1 MLLQLFISFFKVG
14 SLSFGGGL
22 AALPLIQEEI
32 VIKHAWLSM
41 YEFTDLISI
50 AEMTP
55 GPIAVNSATFVGI
68 RLAGFPGAL
77 VATLGCITPSIIIVS
92 ILAYLYFRFRN
103 LSIIQS
109 VLKALRPA
117 VVALIASAGIS
128 IFKLV
133 AFSQDQLNYIGIII
147 FVVALVILR
156 KFKISPIAVMFMSG
170 LIGGAMYYII

>member
-77 VATLGCITPSIIIVS
+77 VATFGCISPSIIIVT
-92 ILAYLYFRFRN
+92 ILAYLYFRFRD

-109 VLKALRPA
+109 VLKSLRPA

-128 IFKLV
+128 ILKLV
-133 AFSQDQLNYIGIII
+133 AFNQDQLNYIGIII

-156 KFKISPIAVMFMSG
+156 KFKLSPILVMFMSG
-170 LIGGAMYYII
+170 LIGGTMYYII

>member
-32 VIKHAWLSM
+32 VTKHQWITLAD
-41 YEFTDLISI
+41 FTDLISI
-50 AEMTP
+50 AQMTP
-55 GPIAVNSATFVGI
+55 GPIAINSATFVGI

-77 VATLGCITPSIIIVS
+77 VATIGCISPAIIIVS
-92 ILAYLYFRFRN
+92 ILAYLYFRYRN

-128 IFKLV
+128 IFKLIV
-133 AFSQDQLNYIGIII
+133 FNESQLNYIGIGI
-147 FVVALVILR
+147 FITALIILR
-156 KFKISPIAVMFMSG
+156 KFKISPIIVMFLSG
-170 LIGGAMYYII
+170 VIGGLLYFIL